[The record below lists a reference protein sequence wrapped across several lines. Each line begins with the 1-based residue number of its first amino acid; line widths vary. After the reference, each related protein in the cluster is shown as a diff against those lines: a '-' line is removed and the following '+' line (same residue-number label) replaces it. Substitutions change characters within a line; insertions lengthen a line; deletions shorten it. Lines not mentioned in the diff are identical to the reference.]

1 MTWTETL
8 VLCDLLSFKIYM
20 VQSTRLYNLLYHTC
34 FKSSVVRGPG
44 PVVRRWSPQSLPE
57 PVSRRPPTHTSDS
70 ALIDVHPTP
79 TSLQFRATPTSLQFR
94 VLYTY
99 VRMYMQSHQ
108 RNHHYR
114 DFLYNIRHNTE
125 HKYITL
131 GCLRTRHTVNI
142 IWTPWDTVSS
152 LAIPDTTYPK
162 KNQCPL
168 PESDTTDSLIPQS
181 TLEQTWEKTPII
193 RSRAN
198 VRLSMMQV
206 LFPPCD
212 EVKHDTPITHRLI
225 GTYLYDTC
233 MHLCPYT
240 PRRRCHGVGRRQPL
254 TDPSPGT
261 MSHIYSPFPDL
272 VTSYPSPF
280 KFVQESCFLFFL
292 PPWSWQLERIP
303 WYDGGSTHTLSM
315 VSMGEYVS
323 SIDNLIHIIYSLHLY
338 NEVIHTHTHIDT

>member
-1 MTWTETL
+1 M
-8 VLCDLLSFKIYM
+8 
-20 VQSTRLYNLLYHTC
+20 LYNLLYHTC
-34 FKSSVVRGPG
+34 FKSSVVWGPG

-70 ALIDVHPTP
+70 VPIDVHP
-79 TSLQFRATPTSLQFR
+79 TPTSLQFR

-131 GCLRTRHTVNI
+131 GRMRVRHIVNI
-142 IWTPWDTVSS
+142 IRTPWDTVSS
-152 LAIPDTTYPK
+152 LPIPDTTYPK
-162 KNQCPL
+162 KEPMSPPRIRHYTL
-168 PESDTTDSLIPQS
+168 PPSPKYPGTDTGEDPHHQKPSKCTV
-181 TLEQTWEKTPII
+181 EHAHK
-193 RSRAN
+193 
-198 VRLSMMQV
+198 V

-212 EVKHDTPITHRLI
+212 EVEHDAPITHRLI
-225 GTYLYDTC
+225 GAYLYDTC

-240 PRRRCHGVGRRQPL
+240 PRRRFHGVGRGQPL

-261 MSHIYSPFPDL
+261 MSHICSPFPDL

-280 KFVQESCFLFFL
+280 TFVQESCFLFFL
-292 PPWSWQLERIP
+292 PPWSWQLERIL
-303 WYDGGSTHTLSM
+303 WYDGGSTHTHSM

-323 SIDNLIHIIYSLHLY
+323 SIDNLMA
-338 NEVIHTHTHIDT
+338 NPTVMVIQ